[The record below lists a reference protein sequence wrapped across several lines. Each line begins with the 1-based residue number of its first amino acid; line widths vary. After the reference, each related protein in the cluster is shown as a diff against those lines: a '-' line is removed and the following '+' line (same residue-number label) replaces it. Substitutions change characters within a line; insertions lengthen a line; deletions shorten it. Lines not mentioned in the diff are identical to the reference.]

1 MNTQEKKTKV
11 RGVSVR
17 HVNFAIMALSV
28 LLYAA
33 LLAVSFQAA
42 REYTDMKAAT
52 DLYISCQE
60 NAALVTAGSDY
71 LTEQVRMFT
80 FTLKPEYMEN

>member
-42 REYTDMKAAT
+42 RE
-52 DLYISCQE
+52 
-60 NAALVTAGSDY
+60 
-71 LTEQVRMFT
+71 
-80 FTLKPEYMEN
+80 